1 MSYQITA
8 YVLDA
13 ECTEGQNSILS
24 TMRILATRATTPDA
38 IETARQLLPKYTE
51 VTIWNDRPD
60 TGKILT
66 DWLPQKTIILSEPRW
81 LGTAPAVDA
90 WFSGNS
96 NLPYPVIVDRH
107 FHEYTAS
114 DGRKVN
120 FAFESPCNVE
130 PQVPK
135 FVTREAI
142 ERFEQQLSQIS
153 RRRLSSRI
161 ASNGLPPDVC
171 RRPKG

>member
-8 YVLDA
+8 YVLDS
-13 ECTEGQNSILS
+13 EYPEKPNSTIN
-24 TMRILATRATTPDA
+24 TRRILATRATMPDA
-38 IETARQLLPKYTE
+38 IETARQLLPKHPE

-81 LGTAPAVDA
+81 LGTAPAVEA

-96 NLPYPVIVDRH
+96 TPPNPVIVDRH

-114 DGRKVN
+114 DGRKVS
-120 FAFESPCNVE
+120 FAFETPSNVE

-135 FVTREAI
+135 FGTREAI
-142 ERFEQQLSQIS
+142 ERFEQQLGQIS
-153 RRRLSSRI
+153 RRHMSSRI
-161 ASNGLPPDVC
+161 ATNEHPPDVC
-171 RRPKG
+171 RRPTG